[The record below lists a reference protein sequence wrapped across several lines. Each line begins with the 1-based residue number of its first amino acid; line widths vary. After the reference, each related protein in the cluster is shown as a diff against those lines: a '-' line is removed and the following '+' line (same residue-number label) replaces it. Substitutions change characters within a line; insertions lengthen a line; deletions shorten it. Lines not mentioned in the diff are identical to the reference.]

1 MYHTLYQIQR
11 VELEASQATVTELES
26 HMKNVTDEKTILSG
40 ELLTITKELGEL
52 KIKTNRVGFATLLGV
67 AICASLLAS
76 SHLHHFTSILV
87 LYHLSLFLFHRF
99 FSHFCSKHTAKR
111 NTLMLNVFLCVVCVT

>member
-52 KIKTNRVGFATLLGV
+52 KIKTNRVGSAILLGV

-76 SHLHHFTSILV
+76 PHLHHFISILV
-87 LYHLSLFLFHRF
+87 IYHLSLSLFHRF
-99 FSHFCSKHTAKR
+99 FSHLCLKHTA
-111 NTLMLNVFLCVVCVT
+111 